1 MAGRKINIEQD
12 AHRCLQGVKSERST
26 LGKWA
31 KAHGVDGRSLHAW
44 KMALERRGTTRTSAM
59 VPRLVEIIPATSV
72 SKAARYVL
80 RIHEVELEVGRE
92 LRRVSRGRPPTR
104 ARPGERPSLPLPE

>member
-1 MAGRKINIEQD
+1 MAGRKIINEQD
-12 AHRCLQGVKSERST
+12 AIRCLQGVKSERSS

-59 VPRLVEIIPATSV
+59 VPRLVEIIPAAAVRET
-72 SKAARYVL
+72 ARYRL
-80 RIHEVELEVGRE
+80 RIHEVELEIGADFDE
-92 LRRVSRGRPPTR
+92 ASLRRLVGLLKSC
-104 ARPGERPSLPLPE
+104 